1 MGSDH
6 RTTSPNAIPSME
18 EPIEGIESEVVVR
31 PVKNEL
37 ETQEAV
43 RLLAEQIPVGFSEK
57 IPSMPVKDDGTLRPT
72 LVGAFRDE
80 TLIGAAFFGP
90 ALTRTSAEGMS
101 RWVFKQLAETRWS
114 SICVGQLIQ
123 ESKTGKSRAKRRV
136 KTGNRTGYHIEWSIL
151 NADGTV
157 SIHFHKLN

>member
-90 ALTRTSAEGMS
+90 AEHIAAEAGALLSGGRSHAPM
-101 RWVFKQLAETRWS
+101 
-114 SICVGQLIQ
+114 
-123 ESKTGKSRAKRRV
+123 RR
-136 KTGNRTGYHIEWSIL
+136 H
-151 NADGTV
+151 
-157 SIHFHKLN
+157 